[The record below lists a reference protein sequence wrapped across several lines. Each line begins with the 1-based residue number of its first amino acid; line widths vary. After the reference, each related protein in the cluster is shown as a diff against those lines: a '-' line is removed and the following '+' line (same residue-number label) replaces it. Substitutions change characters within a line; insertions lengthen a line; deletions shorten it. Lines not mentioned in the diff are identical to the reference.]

1 MNVAELSTNLQIEF
15 KRRKYFVRMETLEQT
30 LSLMKSR
37 LYISADLFVQIYRND
52 RYNTTNLALIHNG
65 KRIFA
70 RDELDGKWHRHTHLL
85 PDIHD
90 FSPEGQIT
98 IELSEFLDEVEKVLA
113 DLNLP

>member
-1 MNVAELSTNLQIEF
+1 
-15 KRRKYFVRMETLEQT
+15 METLEQT
-30 LSLMKSR
+30 LSLIKSR

-70 RDELDGKWHRHTHLL
+70 RAELDGKWHRHTYLS

-90 FSPEGQIT
+90 FSPEGQTT

>member
-1 MNVAELSTNLQIEF
+1 MNVAELSSNLKREF

-30 LSLMKSR
+30 MSLMKSR
-37 LYISADLFVQIYRND
+37 LFISTDLFVQIYRND
-52 RYNTTNLALIHNG
+52 RYSTTKLALIHNG

-70 RDELDGKWHRHTHLL
+70 RDEVDEKWHRHTHLS

-90 FSPEGQIT
+90 FSPDGQIA